1 MCQFGA
7 FYVSLIV
14 VAAVHP
20 NKIVNKKKSR
30 KCKKQAIKN
39 LLFLY
44 YIKAKCGDIADK
56 NPNAVDDDERT
67 FNYTWPNTLKKR

>member
-1 MCQFGA
+1 M
-7 FYVSLIV
+7 V
-14 VAAVHP
+14 VGAVHP

-56 NPNAVDDDERT
+56 NPNAADDDERT